1 MIMKNLTLA
10 ALALAIFTPS
20 VALSSQGRLIQCAT
34 LYAID
39 GDTISC
45 DGINMRDMGDGAPF
59 VSGYD
64 TPEIRDSKCAK
75 ELELG
80 RAAKTR
86 MNELLETLGM
96 QIYDSGRVDKTRSK
110 RPLVWVKLASG
121 VTAGHV
127 LMNEGMARRWTPSY
141 EADWCSN

>member
-1 MIMKNLTLA
+1 MRKLAPLLTV
-10 ALALAIFTPS
+10 IFMFSPS
-20 VALSSQGRLIQCAT
+20 VALSSQGRLVQCSE

-39 GDTISC
+39 GDTIAC

-64 TPEIRDSKCAK
+64 TPEIRDGKCDK

-80 RAAKTR
+80 QAAKTR
-86 MNELLETLGM
+86 MSELLETPGI
-96 QIYDSGRVDKTRSK
+96 QIFDSGRVDKTRSK
-110 RPLVWVKLASG
+110 RPLVWIKLPNG
-121 VTAGHV
+121 VSVGRM
-127 LMNEGMARRWTPSY
+127 LMDEGMARRWAPGY

>member
-1 MIMKNLTLA
+1 MRILSSFLMVIL
-10 ALALAIFTPS
+10 IFTPS
-20 VALSSQGRLIQCAT
+20 IAHSGQGRLVQCSE

-64 TPEIRDSKCAK
+64 TPEIRSSKCEK
-75 ELELG
+75 EQELG

-86 MNELLETLGM
+86 MSELLETPGI
-96 QIYDSGRVDKTRSK
+96 QIFDSGKADKTRSK
-110 RPLVWVKLASG
+110 RPLVWIKLSSG
-121 VTAGHV
+121 VTVGHI
-127 LMNEGMARRWTPSY
+127 LMNEGMARRWTPGY
-141 EADWCSN
+141 EADWCSD